1 MKVLSEVIAGIIR
14 NDSPS
19 ERSSHL
25 QDETYFRQTR
35 RFKRV
40 TTPPLDPTPH
50 KELDCCAMGE
60 EIAKL
65 TAVSGLML
73 RGVTDYIA
81 AQEVDDLCTS

>member
-1 MKVLSEVIAGIIR
+1 MAC
-14 NDSPS
+14 PS

-40 TTPPLDPTPH
+40 TAPPLDPAPQN
-50 KELDCCAMGE
+50 ELDYRAIGE

-73 RGVTDYIA
+73 RGVTDSIA
-81 AQEVDDLCTS
+81 AQEVGDPCTS